1 MPKKLNNYLSD
12 LRTNAKKYGSI
23 DINGEIDNRFL
34 YRHGKTI
41 ICAIISIIVIIFL
54 KNGFSTTFIAYAGTI
69 LSILIGLF
77 ITALIF
83 SFDKFYSSEK
93 KNKYNVYP
101 IKKDA
106 SKQYII
112 EEEEKDN
119 ISSTEKLLD
128 IQAYNYTKQFS
139 YITGYNII
147 LCIYVLLL
155 LAISSLF
162 EGSMNINVFKSTLI
176 LDYKQIELE
185 NILLLLL
192 SLFVIIQRF
201 FVLYWILNVMYNTM
215 FVVSSMVNFMTIKI
229 DRKND

>member
-1 MPKKLNNYLSD
+1 MPRKLNNFLSD
-12 LRTNAKKYGSI
+12 LRTNAKKYGRI
-23 DINGEIDNRFL
+23 DINGEEENAPLDK
-34 YRHGKTI
+34 YGKKI
-41 ICAIISIIVIIFL
+41 ICSLISIVVVLFL
-54 KNGFSTTFIAYAGTI
+54 KNGFSATFIDYAGTI

-83 SFDKFYSSEK
+83 SFDKFYSLEK
-93 KNKYNVYP
+93 KKKYNIYP
-101 IKKDA
+101 TQKDT
-106 SKQYII
+106 SKQYTI
-112 EEEEKDN
+112 EEEKES

-162 EGSMNINVFKSTLI
+162 EESMSINIFQNTLI
-176 LDYKQIELE
+176 LDCKQIGVE
-185 NILLLLL
+185 NILLFLL
-192 SLFVIIQRF
+192 SSFVLVQRF
-201 FVLYWILNVMYNTM
+201 FVLYWMLNVMYNTM